1 MRQTTTRVRRIAVL
15 AASTLALATLAGCST
30 SSTTDCG
37 VQAGD
42 ASSTVE
48 ATGAFDTPPTVEIPT
63 PLVVDS
69 AQKSVLIAGD
79 AEGLRF
85 GQPVVVEAT
94 VLDGTTGQ
102 LVGQTQY
109 TQDGGSLL
117 TVGSDDLGSLGSALE
132 CATIGSRIAVVTPP
146 DTPGAAASGSGS
158 VVYVIDILS
167 AYASRATGADRLP
180 ESGMPAVVTTP
191 TGIPGV
197 TVPNEPAP
205 TDYRE
210 AVLKAGDGPKVSE
223 DATVIV
229 KLTAVDWD
237 TGSVTSDPAS
247 SWLSG
252 SATVLRLV
260 DDAATLGGG
269 LVQSIAGQRV
279 GSQVLAVVPPGLGP
293 SGGGATLI
301 YVVDILGTVG

>member
-15 AASTLALATLAGCST
+15 AAGTLALGALTACT
-30 SSTTDCG
+30 SSTSECG
-37 VQAGD
+37 VPAGD

-79 AEGLRF
+79 ENGLRF

-94 VLDGTTGQ
+94 VVDGTTGE

-109 TQDGGSLL
+109 AGDGGSLL
-117 TVGSDDLGSLGSALE
+117 TVGSDELGSLGSALE

-158 VVYVIDILS
+158 VVYVVDILS
-167 AYASRATGADRLP
+167 AYASRATGADQLP

-205 TDYRE
+205 TEYRE
-210 AVLKAGDGPKVSE
+210 AVLKQGDGDEVS
-223 DATVIV
+223 DDDTVIV
-229 KLTAVDWD
+229 KLTAVDWE
-237 TGSVTSDPAS
+237 TGSVATDPAS

-252 SATVLRLV
+252 SATILRLGQ
-260 DDAATLGGG
+260 DAETLGGG
-269 LVQSIAGQRV
+269 LVESIAGQRV
-279 GSQVLAVVPPGLGP
+279 GSQVLAVVPPALGP
-293 SGGGATLI
+293 SGAGSTLI